1 MYIAQRRYEERDI
14 GRKHAESVYHYTDA
28 VARGCPA
35 TGRVRL
41 VRQASF
47 YCMRLAKVTNKYQLI
62 VSSVTLISSARRY
75 CDLASLL
82 DGSLVC

>member
-35 TGRVRL
+35 TGRVWL
-41 VRQASF
+41 IRQASF
-47 YCMRLAKVTNKYQLI
+47 YW
-62 VSSVTLISSARRY
+62 
-75 CDLASLL
+75 D
-82 DGSLVC
+82 